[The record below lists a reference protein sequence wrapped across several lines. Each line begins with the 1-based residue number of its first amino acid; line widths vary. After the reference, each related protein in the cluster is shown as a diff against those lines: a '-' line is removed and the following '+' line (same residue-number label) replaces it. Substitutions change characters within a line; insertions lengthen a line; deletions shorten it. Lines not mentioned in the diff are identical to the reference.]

1 MVKRF
6 ALSAWHVVGFILLM
20 LSLTVTVVLFCVRHI
35 VLDES
40 VYHAIPDGPNFVEGM
55 TKYVLTD
62 LENECDIYANSDAL
76 YAHLK
81 SAVTTDWVKSLSE
94 QYAQSVYQSLM
105 TGDRPKEIRVDPVI
119 YRRSIEE
126 FFETLPAEE
135 RPEDAAVAAQTMA
148 EELADSTKMV
158 LQSGL
163 VDKVIPPA
171 HQYIY
176 GNATVRRLSSLFGWS
191 VAVTGVLAVL
201 NLLWFGSDIRRRL
214 YAVCGALFL
223 GSALAFIPL
232 YLVQNHGIAERLV
245 LGNSPLKLYVS
256 GAVNGL
262 INAMTTAAMWV
273 FIGCSVLLV
282 ASIVDLVWPPKK
294 CKGEQKPMKIL
305 CIGNSFSTDATRYL
319 EAMAGDELMVRNC
332 YIGGCSLERHCTNI
346 EADAAAYEYQKDAV
360 AMNEEY
366 VALSDALTREAWD
379 WITVQ
384 QVSSQSGKAV
394 TYEPHLTDLLAYV
407 RKLCPQAKIAFH
419 RTWAYETGADHPGF
433 VHYGNDRE
441 TMFAEILTASEQA
454 AAAHGLPIIPSGDA
468 VQTAGRLPE
477 FDAAQG
483 GQSLYRDGFHM
494 HLVYGRYLVGLCWYR
509 FFTGKSASTVTYVP
523 EGADADKLDKLKE
536 IAG

>member
-1 MVKRF
+1 MVKRL
-6 ALSAWHVVGFILLM
+6 ALSAWHVIGFILLM
-20 LSLTVTVVLFCVRHI
+20 LSLTVTVGLFCVRYI

-40 VYHAIPDGPNFVEGM
+40 VYHAIPESPGFVEGM

-76 YAHLK
+76 YEHLRTT
-81 SAVTTDWVKSLSE
+81 VTTDWVKSLSE
-94 QYAQSVYQSLM
+94 QYARSVYQSLM
-105 TGDRPKEIRVDPVI
+105 TGAPLEEIEVDAAI
-119 YRRSIEE
+119 YRRSIES

-135 RPEDAAVAAQTMA
+135 RPEELAVTAQTMA
-148 EELADSTKMV
+148 EELADSTANV

-163 VDKVIPPA
+163 FDKVIPPA
-171 HQYIY
+171 HQYVY

-191 VAVTGVLAVL
+191 VVATAVLTVL

-232 YLVQNHGIAERLV
+232 YLVQNHGIAQRLV

-262 INAMTTAAMWV
+262 VDAMTSAAMWV
-273 FIGCSVLLV
+273 FIGCAVLLV
-282 ASIVDLVWPPKK
+282 ASVVDLVWPSRK
-294 CKGEQKPMKIL
+294 CKGEQKSMKIL

-319 EAMAGDELMVRNC
+319 EAMAEGELMVRNC
-332 YIGGCSLERHCTNI
+332 YIGGCSLQRHCANI
-346 EADAAAYEYQKDAV
+346 EADAAEYEYQKDAV
-360 AMNEEY
+360 AVSDEL

-384 QVSSQSGKAV
+384 QVSSQSGKPES
-394 TYEPHLTDLLAYV
+394 YEPYMTQLLEYV

-419 RTWAYETGADHPGF
+419 RTWAYETGSEHPGF

-441 TMFAEILTASEQA
+441 RMFTEIMVAGEQV
-454 AAAHGLPIIPSGDA
+454 AAAHELPVIPSGDA
-468 VQTAGRLPE
+468 VQRAGRMAE

-523 EGADADKLDKLKE
+523 EDADTDKLDKLKE